1 MSIDV
6 VLSRTSLI
14 TQLLS
19 DTASN
24 TKNTILSCSAI
35 VTATISQ
42 YSTLCANDVTILS
55 SLNALSSLMLN
66 GRSIPASTARDISHA
81 VDKISAARGM
91 LLGTGENT
99 TVASS
104 VLRFFTE
111 KSYLSLAT
119 RKQYTCPQTTLEIFI
134 RAPPTTATF
143 SNNGNSTKRRLVS
156 DSNGVEDN
164 GGNGVIVTVSLSL
177 STVSYQSSNP
187 PNSTAEKIQI
197 YWDSYDSS
205 VYSVTATVQ
214 NVLPVHYY
222 DNPPSNFHVTCEPR
236 GSPYLVPG
244 NCTTEP
250 DLQLH
255 CPGND
260 SRVIRYTCPGRQLIP
275 TCVAWNGTDY
285 VVNSACTVVSYTAY
299 NTSCRCVGS
308 TNYDGSVSTNPQI
321 DDLAAS
327 TDLVVYGFAETWSS
341 AANITPNSFIEN
353 KVCLNSYIQ

>member
-1 MSIDV
+1 M
-6 VLSRTSLI
+6 
-14 TQLLS
+14 
-19 DTASN
+19 
-24 TKNTILSCSAI
+24 
-35 VTATISQ
+35 
-42 YSTLCANDVTILS
+42 Y
-55 SLNALSSLMLN
+55 
-66 GRSIPASTARDISHA
+66 
-81 VDKISAARGM
+81 
-91 LLGTGENT
+91 
-99 TVASS
+99 
-104 VLRFFTE
+104 
-111 KSYLSLAT
+111 
-119 RKQYTCPQTTLEIFI
+119 
-134 RAPPTTATF
+134 RAPPTIATF
-143 SNNGNSTKRRLVS
+143 NDKGNRSSRLLQS
-156 DSNGVEDN
+156 ASLAITSEPKSIEDS

-187 PNSTAEKIQI
+187 PNATAEKIQI

-205 VYSVTATVQ
+205 VHSVTATVQ

-308 TNYDGSVSTNPQI
+308 TNYDGSVGTNPQI

-341 AANITPNSFIEN
+341 AANVSPNSFIEN
-353 KVCLNSYIQ
+353 KVYMNYMLYFYFNNSISTVSNFRNGCSSSFIWHWIYRIIADRGLYKQIDKDLQEKKR